1 MSSKEIISPK
11 INIKSEVPIA
21 INSKINNAEIPFA
34 IEKKDEIEK
43 KEIKYGETSYRWFF
57 LISYCLSGFVNQMQW
72 VAYSAIL
79 TAFSINYE
87 KPLWKIN
94 MFSLIFMIVY
104 PIVCIPE
111 AWMLDKFSIR
121 ISLILAAACNI
132 IGSGLKLLVNKDKS
146 LASCYIGQTISCLFQ
161 PVLLNSPGKIAANW
175 FREELLWLLL
185 TSITSVSF
193 LVLFCSCSL
202 PVCSTSCLSSFSSN
216 KHTKIIDIPKRDN
229 KITFDSHFLS
239 L

>member
-11 INIKSEVPIA
+11 NNIKSEVPIA

-79 TAFSINYE
+79 TAFSTNYE

-94 MFSLIFMIVY
+94 MFSLIYMIVY

-132 IGSGLKLLVNKDKS
+132 LGSGLKLLVNKDKS

-161 PVLLNSPGKIAANW
+161 PILLNSPGKIAANW
-175 FREELLWLLL
+175 FKEDIRTVICTVCCLAVTTGALVGFLWNLM
-185 TSITSVSF
+185 F
-193 LVLFCSCSL
+193 
-202 PVCSTSCLSSFSSN
+202 
-216 KHTKIIDIPKRDN
+216 ID
-229 KITFDSHFLS
+229 
-239 L
+239 